1 MQKQNDKYCQKPISM
16 EEYLYKRQKIREAEE
31 QQTRRRQEKSP
42 AYMLAGLY
50 V

>member
-16 EEYLYKRQKIREAEE
+16 EEYLYKRQKIREEE
-31 QQTRRRQEKSP
+31 QTRRRQEKSP